1 MERRRVAT
9 VAALAGGGALL
20 WWLTEKAG
28 PGVYAPVDLGL
39 ALAGG
44 QGGPWGPQD
53 TGAGSTYLSRLSA
66 AEDPSG
72 GLYVKNP
79 YSSASGLYQFEKK
92 TWTALGGDW
101 GPDPS
106 QAFGGLRP
114 SADEQTAMA
123 AKLTA
128 SNGAILAKANP
139 GQAISD
145 AMLYAAHIFGVGKVA
160 PVMAADPSTK
170 LADLVGASTVAKNPA
185 LGSTV
190 SSFLDYLARK
200 VG

>member
-1 MERRRVAT
+1 MDRQTLVS
-9 VAALAGGGALL
+9 AALIAGGGALA
-20 WWLTEKAG
+20 WWLTQKAG
-28 PGVYAPVDLGL
+28 PGVYAPIDLET
-39 ALAGG
+39 ALGGQNAGAGG
-44 QGGPWGPQD
+44 ALD
-53 TGAGSTYLSRLSA
+53 GSDVSSYLARLSA

-72 GLYVKNP
+72 DLYAKNP
-79 YSSASGLYQFEKK
+79 YSSASGLYQFTKA

-101 GPDPS
+101 GPDPT
-106 QAFGGLRP
+106 QAFGGLTP

-128 SNGAILAKANP
+128 GNASILDRA
-139 GQAISD
+139 GQAITD
-145 AMLYAAHIFGVGKVA
+145 AALYAAHIFGPSRASQVLG
-160 PVMAADPSTK
+160 ADPSTP
-170 LADLVGASTVAKNPA
+170 LADLVGSSTVAKNPA

>member
-1 MERRRVAT
+1 MDRHQL
-9 VAALAGGGALL
+9 VAAGLIAGGGALA
-20 WWLTEKAG
+20 WWLTQKAG
-28 PGVYAPVDLGL
+28 SGVYAPVDLET
-39 ALAGG
+39 ALGG
-44 QGGPWGPQD
+44 QIPAA
-53 TGAGSTYLSRLSA
+53 GAALDGSDVSSYLSRLSA

-72 GLYVKNP
+72 DPYAKNP
-79 YSSASGLYQFEKK
+79 YSSASGLYQFTKA
-92 TWTALGGDW
+92 TWTSLGGDW

-106 QAFGGLRP
+106 QAFGGLTP

-128 SNGAILAKANP
+128 GNASILDRA
-139 GQAISD
+139 GQAIS
-145 AMLYAAHIFGVGKVA
+145 AATLYAAHIFGPSTATKVLG
-160 PVMAADPSTK
+160 ADPSTS
-170 LADLVGASTVAKNPA
+170 LADLVGAATVAKNPA

>member
-1 MERRRVAT
+1 MDRQQL
-9 VAALAGGGALL
+9 VAAALIAGGGALA
-20 WWLTEKAG
+20 WWITQKAG
-28 PGVYAPVDLGL
+28 SGVYAPIDLGTVL
-39 ALAGG
+39 EGQNAGAGG
-44 QGGPWGPQD
+44 
-53 TGAGSTYLSRLSA
+53 GSDGSGLSSYLAKLSA

-79 YSSASGLYQFEKK
+79 YSSASGLYQFTQG

-106 QAFGGLRP
+106 QAFGGLTP

-128 SNGAILAKANP
+128 SNASILAKLNP
-139 GQAISD
+139 GQAITD
-145 AMLYAAHIFGVGKVA
+145 ALLYAAHIFGVGKVA
-160 PVMAADPSTK
+160 PVMGADPATP